1 MIALNWNCRGLGNCR
16 AVEVLAELVRQKAP
30 TIFFL
35 METKLFIREME
46 PIKTELGYPSML
58 AISSEGR
65 KGRLALL
72 WVAEVVVDTQ
82 IYSLNHID
90 ANICT
95 QNSPSW
101 RLTGVYGHPEEERKA
116 EIEAYATPPC
126 TWDITMVMPR
136 RL

>member
-1 MIALNWNCRGLGNCR
+1 MIVLSWKCRGLGNHWV
-16 AVEVLAELVRQKAP
+16 VEVLTELMRQKAP
-30 TIFFL
+30 TILFL
-35 METKLFIREME
+35 METKLSIREME

-65 KGRLALL
+65 KGGLALL

-82 IYSLNHID
+82 TYSLNHID

-101 RLTGVYGHPEEERKA
+101 RLTGVYGHLEEE
-116 EIEAYATPPC
+116 
-126 TWDITMVMPR
+126 
-136 RL
+136 